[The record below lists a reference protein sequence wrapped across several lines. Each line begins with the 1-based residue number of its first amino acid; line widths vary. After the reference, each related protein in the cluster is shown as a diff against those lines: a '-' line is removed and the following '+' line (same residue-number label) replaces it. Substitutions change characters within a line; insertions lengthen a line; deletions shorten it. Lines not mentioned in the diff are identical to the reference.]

1 MRKLSALVVAGIF
14 AVAGVALAADMEG
27 KIQSVDPMNKE
38 IVLDDGTK
46 PALDENTQI
55 MIEGKTGN
63 LEDLKEGSKVKASSQ
78 EKDGKNIATMLEVS
92 E

>member
-1 MRKLSALVVAGIF
+1 MRKLSALVLAGIF
-14 AVAGVALAADMEG
+14 AVAGVAFAADMEG

-38 IVLDDGTK
+38 VVLDDGTK
-46 PALDENTQI
+46 LALDENTQI

-78 EKDGKNIATMLEVS
+78 EKDGKNVATMLEVS

>member
-1 MRKLSALVVAGIF
+1 MRKLFALVLAGLF
-14 AVAGVALAADMEG
+14 AVAGVALAGDMEG

-46 PALDENTQI
+46 LALDENTQI

-78 EKDGKNIATMLEVS
+78 EKDGKNVATMLEVS

>member
-1 MRKLSALVVAGIF
+1 MRKLSTLVLAGIF
-14 AVAGVALAADMEG
+14 AVAGVALAADMEA
-27 KIQSVDPMNKE
+27 KIQSVDPMKKE

-46 PALDENTQI
+46 LALDEDTQI

-78 EKDGKNIATMLEVS
+78 EKDGKNVATMLEVS

>member
-1 MRKLSALVVAGIF
+1 MRKMATVVLAVIF
-14 AVAGVALAADMEG
+14 VTSGVAVATDMEG
-27 KIQSVDPMNKE
+27 KIQTVDSMNKE
-38 IVLDDGTK
+38 VVLDDGTK
-46 PALDENTQI
+46 LALDENTQI

-78 EKDGKNIATMLEVS
+78 EKDGKNIATTLEVT